1 MIWTNTSSKKAPLR
15 QVVEGVTQGSQNPPP
30 KGRLISSIAHE
41 PPNSQRKDG
50 YIMKNLIETAK
61 NTHVPGKYD
70 LRESELD
77 FLYNNYRYDLFGLIS
92 FVFKLGFARGQK
104 AGEHKCP

>member
-70 LRESELD
+70 LRRNELD
-77 FLYNNYRYDLFGLIS
+77 ELYDAYHHDTFKLIAV
-92 FVFKLGFARGQK
+92 VFKLGFARGQK
-104 AGEHKCP
+104 AVKKA

>member
-1 MIWTNTSSKKAPLR
+1 MEKLIKA
-15 QVVEGVTQGSQNPPP
+15 
-30 KGRLISSIAHE
+30 
-41 PPNSQRKDG
+41 
-50 YIMKNLIETAK
+50 AK

-77 FLYNNYRYDLFGLIS
+77 FIYDNYRRDPFTLIS

-104 AGEHKCP
+104 AVKKA

>member
-1 MIWTNTSSKKAPLR
+1 
-15 QVVEGVTQGSQNPPP
+15 
-30 KGRLISSIAHE
+30 
-41 PPNSQRKDG
+41 
-50 YIMKNLIETAK
+50 MKNLIETAK